1 MIRRPPRSTRT
12 DTLFPYTTLFR
23 SGGAGHVLYGKGG
36 LLLSGCGSRGAILRR
51 ATNCIGDPA
60 ASHSQHGHSDTYCLF
75 HGYFL
80 SIEPGCPPVDGESQ
94 DGDGKAQPQ
103 HRLGGLSRLWTSAVG
118 NVFTGRFRLDIKS
131 EANTS

>member
-1 MIRRPPRSTRT
+1 MRIRDWSS
-12 DTLFPYTTLFR
+12 DVCSSDL
-23 SGGAGHVLYGKGG
+23 GAGHVLYGKGG

-80 SIEPGCPPVDGESQ
+80 SIEPWSPPVDGERQ
-94 DGDGKAQPQ
+94 VGDGKSSEE
-103 HRLGGLSRLWTSAVG
+103 RRVG
-118 NVFTGRFRLDIKS
+118 KECVSTC
-131 EANTS
+131 